1 MIKNDLT
8 MYEIPILTIDG
19 TSGVGKGTAAAKIA
33 QIMDWNLLDSGA
45 IYRSLAIAA
54 LQKNVALNQE
64 VMLAELAE
72 TLDLRFEAKDGEALV
87 FLNNQEITKDI
98 RREEAG
104 NAASKIAIFQG
115 VRTALL
121 ARQRAFA
128 QPKGLVADGRDMGT
142 VVFPEAWLKVF
153 LTASIEERAKRRYK
167 QLKKKGI
174 DAQLSDLITILTERD
189 TRDSQRAIAP
199 LQPAA
204 DAIIIDTSHLSVDQ
218 VINEI
223 IHLIH
228 YKNPYYIE

>member
-142 VVFPEAWLKVF
+142 VIFPEAWLKVF
-153 LTASIEERAKRRYK
+153 LTASIDERAKRRYK

-174 DAQLSDLITILTERD
+174 DAQLSDLITVLTERD

>member
-1 MIKNDLT
+1 

>member
-1 MIKNDLT
+1 

-54 LQKNVALNQE
+54 LQKNIALNQE

>member
-64 VMLAELAE
+64 VMLTELAE

>member
-33 QIMDWNLLDSGA
+33 QTMDWNLLDSGA
-45 IYRSLAIAA
+45 IYRSLAVAA
-54 LQKNVALNQE
+54 LKKNIELNQE
-64 VMLAELAE
+64 ITLAELA
-72 TLDLRFEAKDGEALV
+72 TDLDLRFEAQEGEALV

-98 RREEAG
+98 RSEEAG
-104 NAASKIAIFQG
+104 NAASKIAVFQL

-174 DAQLSDLITILTERD
+174 DAQLSDLINVLTERD
-189 TRDSQRAIAP
+189 TRDSQRSIAP

-204 DAIIIDTSHLSVDQ
+204 DAIIIDTSHLSVEE
-218 VINEI
+218 VINKI
-223 IHLIH
+223 MHLIH
-228 YKNPYYIE
+228 QRKT